1 MGTLDQGKPNTGI
14 FNFLVWRER
23 FLKELLYV
31 VAGIGILAI
40 VVYLLTP
47 GYVVYKIAAGMLY
60 GIFILFTFLRLP
72 HLFRATFFLLILY
85 SVALSILLDT
95 AAVGEGSVFILG
107 WISLSVLI
115 ISPRAGWITTGIGV
129 LSVMIIG
136 WLFLGGLITPWN
148 PQAVLGEPRDWILA
162 CTYLVILA
170 VIIVRGISL
179 LQQGFIKAQEK
190 ADYSFQELQN
200 RQLSLTDKVT
210 DATAE
215 LQLRTKELEAT
226 NTSNAKRAR
235 QFEAISQ
242 VLSSVASLR
251 SMEDLLPRISESISE
266 QYGFYHVGIFLN
278 DLENRYAIL
287 SSSNSPGGRK
297 MLDREHRLRI
307 GEQGMVGYVTQTGN
321 PRIALDVGADAFF
334 FNNPDLPDTRSEM
347 TLPLIVGGNVIGA
360 LDIQSTEPSA
370 FSEDDTRILSSLA
383 NQVSLAIDNARLFEQ
398 TTRSLAEAE
407 ALSRQYLK
415 EGWNRLASEE
425 LVTGYKYSRRG
436 VLRPL
441 ELEDLQPDEGSESTE
456 LTIQLRGEKIG
467 SLVIHAT
474 KENRLTE
481 DQIDIAKAVAE
492 RVALSAENAR
502 LFDEVSRRAERE
514 RTVSQIT
521 TNIRSTTD
529 PQLMIQ
535 TALDELKNVLGV
547 KDIEIR
553 PYLPGE
559 MLDQTPSHEN
569 ASGTENTGIP
579 TDSPAEET

>member
-1 MGTLDQGKPNTGI
+1 MSALDQGKPNSGI

-23 FLKELLYV
+23 FLRELLYV
-31 VAGIGILAI
+31 VAGIGLLAI
-40 VVYLLTP
+40 VVYILTP
-47 GYVVYKIAAGMLY
+47 GNIIYKFAAGVLY

-85 SVALSILLDT
+85 SIALSILLDT
-95 AAVGEGSVFILG
+95 AAVGEGSVFFLG
-107 WISLSVLI
+107 WIALSVLI
-115 ISPRAGWITTGIGV
+115 ISPLAGWITTGVGV
-129 LSVMIIG
+129 LSVMMIG
-136 WLFLGGLITPWN
+136 WLFLGGFITPWN
-148 PQAVLGEPRDWILA
+148 TQAATGEPRDWILA

-179 LQQGFIKAQEK
+179 LQHGFIQAQEK
-190 ADYSFQELQN
+190 ADYSFQELQK

-215 LQLRTKELEAT
+215 LQLRTIELEAT
-226 NTSNAKRAR
+226 NTSNARRAR

-251 SMEDLLPRISESISE
+251 SMEELLPRISESISE

-278 DLENRYAIL
+278 DPENRYAIL
-287 SSSNSPGGRK
+287 SSSNSPGGQK
-297 MLDREHRLRI
+297 MLAREHRLRI

-321 PRIALDVGADAFF
+321 PRIALDVGADAVF

-347 TLPLIVGGNVIGA
+347 TLPLKVGGNVIGA

-436 VLRPL
+436 VLRPI
-441 ELEDLQPDEGSESTE
+441 ELEDLRPDEGSESTE
-456 LTIQLRGEKIG
+456 LPILLRGEKIG

-481 DQIDIAKAVAE
+481 DQIDIAIAVAE

-547 KDIEIR
+547 KEIEIR
-553 PYLPGE
+553 PYLPAE
-559 MLDQTPSHEN
+559 MMDQSPLQNNTSN
-569 ASGTENTGIP
+569 TENTGIP
-579 TDSPAEET
+579 TDSPTDET

>member
-115 ISPRAGWITTGIGV
+115 ISPRAGWITAGIGV

-226 NTSNAKRAR
+226 NTSNARRAR

-251 SMEDLLPRISESISE
+251 SMEELLPRISESISE

-307 GEQGMVGYVTQTGN
+307 GEQGMVGYVTQTGI
-321 PRIALDVGADAFF
+321 PRIALDVGADAVF

-347 TLPLIVGGNVIGA
+347 TLPLKVGGNVIGA

-370 FSEDDTRILSSLA
+370 FSEDDIRILSSLA

-441 ELEDLQPDEGSESTE
+441 ELEDLQSDEGSESTE
-456 LTIQLRGEKIG
+456 LPIQLRGEKIG

-492 RVALSAENAR
+492 RVALSVENAR

-547 KDIEIR
+547 KEIEIR
-553 PYLPGE
+553 PYLPVE

-569 ASGTENTGIP
+569 ASSTENTGIP